1 MGSNLGDPFS
11 GRMTD
16 PLEEKFTIRR
26 KSIEFPDT
34 LMLVNVILEVPAKFG
49 NVP

>member
-16 PLEEKFTIRR
+16 PLEENSTIKRKFT
-26 KSIEFPDT
+26 EFPDT
-34 LMLVNVILEVPAKFG
+34 LTLINVILEVQIGFG
-49 NVP
+49 NLA